1 MFKQTQ
7 ENVLYFLLDINI
19 KALDNIIND
28 PDSFNDWEILLLN
41 YQSSTQE
48 MVQKVKYI
56 KSFLSSFKTI
66 GGFQLS
72 SHIVLGEII
81 KKYPTWFNTLRSTL
95 FNMEESLMF
104 DYGYSME
111 TIQELWSTFFTVEE
125 DHNMSYHKILNYE
138 TKPFSI

>member
-72 SHIVLGEII
+72 SHIVLSEII

>member
-72 SHIVLGEII
+72 SYIVLGEII
-81 KKYPTWFNTLRSTL
+81 KKYPAWFNTLRSTL

>member
-81 KKYPTWFNTLRSTL
+81 KNILHGLILLEVHYLIWRNLLCLIMGIAWKQSKNYGQH
-95 FNMEESLMF
+95 SL
-104 DYGYSME
+104 
-111 TIQELWSTFFTVEE
+111 Q
-125 DHNMSYHKILNYE
+125 
-138 TKPFSI
+138 

>member
-28 PDSFNDWEILLLN
+28 PDSFRDWEILLLN

-81 KKYPTWFNTLRSTL
+81 KKYPAWFNTLRSTL
-95 FNMEESLMF
+95 FDMEESLMF

-125 DHNMSYHKILNYE
+125 DYNMSYYKILNYE
-138 TKPFSI
+138 TRPFSL

>member
-7 ENVLYFLLDINI
+7 ENVLYFLLDISI